1 MKIVISP
8 AKSLDYTSTIPFNNF
23 TNPLFIKESKQINQT
38 VKNLKPTDLKELMDI
53 SDKLAELNWQR
64 NQARNYKLTDL
75 SETVRQAIFA
85 FNGDVY
91 TGLDAYTLTQ
101 NELNYLQENLR
112 ILSGLYGYLRPL
124 DVIEPYRLEMG
135 TKLPIENKK
144 DLYDFWKPIL
154 TKSLN
159 KEFTKNDVLINLASN
174 EYFSAIDKKE
184 IKAKIIT
191 PEFKDYKE
199 GKLKMISFFAKKARG
214 LMVRFMADNHIEN
227 VEDIKK
233 FNYEGYQ
240 FDANLS
246 TDTKWIFTR

>member
-1 MKIVISP
+1 
-8 AKSLDYTSTIPFNNF
+8 
-23 TNPLFIKESKQINQT
+23 QINQT
-38 VKNLKPTDLKELMDI
+38 VKNLNPTDLKELMDI

-135 TKLPIENKK
+135 
-144 DLYDFWKPIL
+144 
-154 TKSLN
+154 
-159 KEFTKNDVLINLASN
+159 
-174 EYFSAIDKKE
+174 
-184 IKAKIIT
+184 
-191 PEFKDYKE
+191 
-199 GKLKMISFFAKKARG
+199 
-214 LMVRFMADNHIEN
+214 
-227 VEDIKK
+227 
-233 FNYEGYQ
+233 
-240 FDANLS
+240 
-246 TDTKWIFTR
+246 